1 MRKTLSI
8 LLCLCT
14 SIVLAQAPV
23 PTSWDFESFQ
33 PIPTG
38 WTITDISTV
47 GGLTYQAANSCG
59 SIALRLDA
67 DNEALTIWMGQQPGP
82 VTLSARATGPWG
94 AGIFRVQESVDGLS
108 YSNMFSW
115 TQTTP
120 LSQSACTT
128 ITVTPA
134 NTLSRYI
141 RLFYEDKISGANIA
155 IDDVSIAAPV
165 ITAATLQVEQS
176 TNTVFNGSYA
186 APFGAAVATPTT
198 AAFNLNNIG
207 TVDSLTIDSVVI
219 SGLNASEFVTTAPAT
234 FPATVS
240 ALGSQLWNIQFTPT
254 APGTRL
260 ATASI
265 YSNDALTPVYV
276 VNLYGVGG
284 TLATEPADQATS
296 MTFPVNKTYRIRMSF
311 NEAATP
317 ADALGGYLVLRSNNG
332 AVGDLPVDGIE
343 YKRGMNIGSAKV
355 VYSGPVNNTI
365 TLTPTRIAANS
376 TYHFAV
382 FKYNG
387 SGVFRNYNN
396 TAPLTGNVTTP
407 ASMAAPNEYSSINT
421 ANSSFPADLNALIN
435 PHNAVFYSTFAT
447 TNVSLFE
454 MRDTFAVVGANT
466 FTRAVTCSY
475 SGENKLYNEP
485 FDWTGTGYSRE
496 HTFPHSWMPTNPA
509 DNPEKPEYNDQHHL
523 FVTRQ
528 TNVNELRCNYPLG
541 EVVSGAVTFLEG
553 KLGLDSLGK
562 KVYEP
567 RDAHKGR
574 AARAMMY
581 VSACYHNVN
590 GNNWSFPDSIGVCL
604 GTPVPYGQ
612 DQWVLKRWHFQHPP
626 DNYDFSRNDF
636 LDSLQQNRNPF
647 VDHPEYACYID
658 FSNMSY
664 VSNPVVPCLGLG
676 VSDRNKAFSNLYIAP
691 NPVSSELN
699 LFLSARTDEELV
711 IELLDISGKK
721 VQTYAWPVNAGS
733 NTKTIVPQVES
744 GVYLLRILSGGELI
758 SVQRFAR
765 Q

>member
-1 MRKTLSI
+1 MHKQFLF
-8 LLCLCT
+8 LLLFCPGML
-14 SIVLAQAPV
+14 LAQAPV

-67 DNEALTIWMGQQPGP
+67 DNEALTIWLGQQPGP
-82 VTLSARATGPWG
+82 VTLSARATGAWG
-94 AGIFRVQESVDGLS
+94 AGIFRIQESVDGLT

-115 TQTTP
+115 TQSTP
-120 LSQSACTT
+120 LAQAACTT
-128 ITVTPA
+128 ITVTPS
-134 NTLSRYI
+134 NSLSRYI

-165 ITAATLQVEQS
+165 ITAATLQVEQN
-176 TNTVFNGSYA
+176 TNTVFTGSFA
-186 APFGAAVATPTT
+186 APFSSPVSTPTT
-198 AAFNLNNIG
+198 AAFTLNNIG
-207 TVDSLTIDSVVI
+207 TVASLAIDSVVI
-219 SGLNASEFVTTAPAT
+219 SGPNASEFVTTSPAA
-234 FPATVS
+234 FPTS
-240 ALGSQLWNIQFTPT
+240 ISPLGTQAWNIQFTPS
-254 APGTRL
+254 AAGTRL

-265 YSNDALTPVYV
+265 YSNDALTPVYA

-284 TLATEPADQATS
+284 TLATEPSDQAST
-296 MTFPVNKTYRIRMSF
+296 MTFPLNKTYRIRMSF

-332 AVGDLPVDGIE
+332 PVTDLPVDGVE

-355 VYSGPVNNTI
+355 VYSGPVDNSI
-365 TLTPTRIAANS
+365 TLSPTRIMANA

-382 FKYNG
+382 YKYNG
-387 SGVFRNYNN
+387 SGSFRNYNS
-396 TAPLTGNVTTP
+396 TAPLTGSVSTP
-407 ASMAAPNEYSSINT
+407 ATMASPSEYNSINT
-421 ANSSFPADLNALIN
+421 SLSSFPADLNALIN
-435 PHNAVFYSTFAT
+435 PHNSVFYSTYAT

-541 EVVSGAVTFLEG
+541 EVVSGAVSFLEG
-553 KLGLDSLGK
+553 KLGLDSLGR

-581 VSACYHNVN
+581 VSACYHNIS

-604 GTPVPYGQ
+604 GTPIPYGQ
-612 DQWVLKRWHFQHPP
+612 DQWIIKRWHFQYPP
-626 DNYDFSRNDF
+626 DNYDIARNDF

-647 VDHPEYACYID
+647 IDRPEYACYID

-676 VSDRNKAFSNLYIAP
+676 VSERNSSFSNLYIAP

-699 LFLSARTDEELV
+699 LYLNARIDAELI

-721 VQTYAWPVNAGS
+721 VQDYAWSVQAGS
-733 NTKTIVPQVES
+733 NTTRIEPRVES
-744 GVYLLRILSGGELI
+744 GVYLLRMLSRGEVL
-758 SVQRFAR
+758 SVQRFVKE
-765 Q
+765 